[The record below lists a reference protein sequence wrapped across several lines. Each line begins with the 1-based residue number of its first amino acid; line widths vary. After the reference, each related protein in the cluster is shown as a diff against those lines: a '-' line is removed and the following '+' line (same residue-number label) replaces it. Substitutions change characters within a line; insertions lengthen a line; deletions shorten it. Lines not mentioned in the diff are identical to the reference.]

1 MTAVNEPL
9 DDSLNISP
17 SSHVSISEAARIGC
31 FILLLVLGILGNYC
45 RISLFLGVDFI
56 FGSIAALLAARFYGA
71 FWGGLAGGIIG
82 SYTYVLWHHP
92 YAMIILAAESALVGW
107 LFKRRRQSLILLDGL
122 YWLFLGSLLVAFFYG
137 IVLRIDTIQLH
148 FVLLKQILNGLCNAL
163 LASGIIGFLSLLGR
177 LRPNRIPTLYWP
189 FRDILNDILVAFI
202 LIPVMLLLTLDA
214 NRLLRNLEH
223 DVGVELQLV
232 AAPISER
239 LQTWQQ
245 QIWSTVSEFSQM
257 TAPEITEAQL
267 LLASQRN
274 SFINGLWVFDHQSQL
289 LKTVSKVPISAF
301 TPDELSRLGIAA
313 HTLAIDPAAAST
325 KPPSQSLQPNLQR
338 PQALPGSNS
347 NANAS
352 AASNSDISSPEA
364 TQTWKIVALPS
375 RRTEQWASLWMVR
388 PLTQQ
393 LQTTG
398 FVVLGLDSDQL
409 QRLLANPSRSQD
421 REGATVLLGPNN
433 QVWSSSTPSISLEN
447 RFSLEQPE
455 NQVRDL
461 DTQTHRLYQV
471 LNTTPPRPAM
481 VQSRQSSYWLRTDL
495 PGGLGWQLWVTMPA
509 QFYIDELQRAYNQR
523 FGIMLLMV
531 SGGMGLASLISRSLV
546 KSLQTLA
553 RITTDLPDRVDLG
566 QEIAWPKSQVSEFKQ
581 LSING
586 QLMAHSL
593 REKFLEIRQAND
605 RLEQRVT
612 ERTADL
618 ETALHQLKTT
628 QAQLVQTEKMSSL
641 GGLVAGVAH
650 EINNPMNFIS
660 GNLVHA
666 EEYAQGLLKAL
677 ELFQAQYPDL
687 DPALADALE
696 DLEVDFLIE
705 DLPKTFRSMRLG
717 AERVQGIVQSLRTFS
732 RIDNSEFQPVN
743 LHEGIDSTLLILQNR
758 LKGRADRLGIEVIK
772 NYGPL
777 PLVEC
782 YGGHLNQ
789 VFMNLLVNAID
800 AIDERDAQRT
810 ITEMK
815 QHPSSIEITTAILSN
830 QTVILRFR
838 DNGPGMPAE
847 VRDRIFEPFFTT
859 KPSGKGTGLG
869 LSISYQIV
877 VEQHGGVLT
886 CQSSA
891 NWGTEFYIELP
902 AHRAIAPAKSDV
914 AAADR

>member
-1 MTAVNEPL
+1 MTSANETA
-9 DDSLNISP
+9 DDLFGISVP
-17 SSHVSISEAARIGC
+17 SQTSISQAARIGC

-45 RISLFLGVDFI
+45 RVSLFLGVDFI

-71 FWGGLAGGIIG
+71 FWGGLAGAMIG
-82 SYTYVLWHHP
+82 SYTYILWHHP

-107 LFKRRRQSLILLDGL
+107 LFKRHRQSLILLDGL
-122 YWLFLGSLLVAFFYG
+122 YWLFFGSLLVALFYG
-137 IVLRIDTIQLH
+137 IVLQVGAVQLQ
-148 FVLLKQILNGLCNAL
+148 FVVLKQILNGLCNAL
-163 LASGIIGFLSLLGR
+163 LASGVVGCLSLLGR
-177 LRPNRIPTLYWP
+177 LLPRRIPSVYWP
-189 FRDILNDILVAFI
+189 FRDVLNDILVAFI

-214 NRLLRNLEH
+214 NRLLKNLEH
-223 DVGVELQLV
+223 DVGAELQLT
-232 AAPISER
+232 AAPIAER

-245 QIWSTVSEFSQM
+245 QIWGTVSEFSQT
-257 TAPEITEAQL
+257 TAPEVTEAQL
-267 LLASQRN
+267 SIALQR
-274 SFINGLWVFDHQSQL
+274 SSLITGYWVFDHQSQL
-289 LKTVSKVPISAF
+289 LQTVSKVTNSPF
-301 TPDELSRLGIAA
+301 TSDELSKLGVVA
-313 HTLAIDPAAAST
+313 HGQTINPANPATSPTKSPTNNSKVEPQKSPINFSTNLSTDLNSDP
-325 KPPSQSLQPNLQR
+325 
-338 PQALPGSNS
+338 
-347 NANAS
+347 
-352 AASNSDISSPEA
+352 NSDIFQP
-364 TQTWKIVALPS
+364 WKIVALPS
-375 RRTEQWASLWMVR
+375 RQTEQLTSLWMVR

-398 FVVLGLDSDQL
+398 FLVVGLDANQL
-409 QRLLANPSRSQD
+409 QRLLVNPTKTQD
-421 REGATVLLGPNN
+421 RESATVLLGPDNR
-433 QVWSSSTPSISLEN
+433 VWSRLGQSISLED

-455 NQVRDL
+455 TQVRDL
-461 DTQTHRLYQV
+461 DTQSHRLYQV
-471 LNTTPPRPAM
+471 LTVVPPRPPM
-481 VQSRQSSYWLRTDL
+481 VQSRQSNYWLRTDL
-495 PGGLGWQLWVTMPA
+495 PGGLGWKLWVMVSA
-509 QFYIDELQRAYNQR
+509 QSYIDELQQAYNQR

-531 SGGMGLASLISRSLV
+531 YGGMGLASLISRSLV
-546 KSLQTLA
+546 RSLQILA
-553 RITTDLPDRVDLG
+553 KITTDLPDRVDLG
-566 QEIAWPKSQVSEFKQ
+566 QGIAWPKSQVLEFEQ

-586 QLMAHSL
+586 QLMARSL

-605 RLEQRVT
+605 RLEQRVV

-618 ETALHQLKTT
+618 ETALYQLKTT

-687 DPALADALE
+687 DPSLADALE
-696 DLEVDFLIE
+696 DLEVDFLME

-732 RIDNSEFQPVN
+732 RIDNSEFQSVN

-758 LKGRADRLGIEVIK
+758 LKGRSDRLGIEVIK

-810 ITEMK
+810 IAEMK
-815 QHPSSIEITTAILSN
+815 QHPSCIEITTAILSN

-902 AHRAIAPAKSDV
+902 ARGAIALAQSDTV
-914 AAADR
+914 AADS